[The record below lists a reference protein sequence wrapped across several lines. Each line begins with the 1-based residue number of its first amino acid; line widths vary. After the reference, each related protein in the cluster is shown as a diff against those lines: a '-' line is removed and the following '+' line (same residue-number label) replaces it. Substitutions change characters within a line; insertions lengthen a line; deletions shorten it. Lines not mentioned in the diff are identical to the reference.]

1 MICVENV
8 KDTEPDY
15 CDFIIQHL
23 NPKSLRWLYY
33 NRKSQENLDKLVNH
47 FPLMTGLLLNTKR
60 GIPFKPG
67 QPRRKAINFDFLQ
80 KLPYLEQFAFS
91 NQAKFNHYNA
101 LLASTFS
108 KKLQKLSIEYFGPR
122 PDYSFLYGK
131 FTNLNF
137 LRCLRISLRKDTLPF
152 FALVVDSL
160 PQLEELDI
168 SLLLYD
174 QDNHLELMEKYLL
187 MWSKFN
193 KLNTLLLYIRANSFS
208 LKRVFC
214 IQCYLL
220 LVLIFH
226 YAHLIRIVV
235 ILFINGFRPFLIWL
249 IWVLNS
255 LKFLTMNW
263 RIVSIFCQSYKK
275 SMSGSINPILK
286 NWKKI
291 AYKDKLFSS
300 VFKKYLKSIVDADN
314 PFLKI
319 CSSSII
325 TIVRLFPH
333 VLLFNHL

>member
-1 MICVENV
+1 MSNSAKYSKFFSKKCGHLLRYLYLSFKNHDCNQNDWNRIVSLVPNLCPNLVRLSISNVFSIPIKTRLFFFQHYGHQLEMICVENV

-235 ILFINGFRPFLIWL
+235 ILFINGFRPFLI
-249 IWVLNS
+249 
-255 LKFLTMNW
+255 
-263 RIVSIFCQSYKK
+263 
-275 SMSGSINPILK
+275 
-286 NWKKI
+286 
-291 AYKDKLFSS
+291 
-300 VFKKYLKSIVDADN
+300 
-314 PFLKI
+314 
-319 CSSSII
+319 
-325 TIVRLFPH
+325 
-333 VLLFNHL
+333 